1 MWWSLASL
9 SNFFKLKWK
18 PILIIV
24 GGLLIVF
31 LVWQWRSDIQ
41 EKVWAVTGYNQVVQ
55 TLEEQKEEFKKL
67 EKQYNRIIKINKEYK
82 QEIKE
87 IKQNRL
93 EISNDIEKLKEN
105 NKQVENW
112 SDNKLPDAVYNR
124 LRNNTKSSD

>member
-24 GGLLIVF
+24 AGLLIVL

-41 EKVWAVTGYNQVVQ
+41 EKVRAVTGYNQVVQ
-55 TLEEQKEEFKKL
+55 TLEEQKKEFKKL
-67 EKQYNRIIKINKEYK
+67 EKQYERVIEINKKYK
-82 QEIKE
+82 EEIKE

-93 EISNDIEKLKEN
+93 EISNDINELKKN
-105 NKQVENW
+105 NKQVKNW
-112 SDNKLPDAVYNR
+112 SNNTIPNAVYNR
-124 LRNNTKSSD
+124 LRNNTKSGD